1 MTVTAPSLEE
11 RLTTQ
16 IHRRTSRRVR
26 DLAVEVLN
34 ETVVVSGVAP
44 SFHVKQLALHA
55 VRELLPNSSFR
66 NRIEV
71 AEPSI
76 AS

>member
-1 MTVTAPSLEE
+1 MTVPSLEE
-11 RLTTQ
+11 RLATQ

-26 DLAVEVLN
+26 GLAVEVQN
-34 ETVVVSGVAP
+34 ETIVVRGMAP

-66 NRIEV
+66 NRIVV